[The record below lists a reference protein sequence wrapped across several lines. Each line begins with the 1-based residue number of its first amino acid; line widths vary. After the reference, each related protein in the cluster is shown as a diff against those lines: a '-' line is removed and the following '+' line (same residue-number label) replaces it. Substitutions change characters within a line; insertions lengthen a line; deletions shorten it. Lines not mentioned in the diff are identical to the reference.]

1 MDYKEKSK
9 MESLSGIE
17 LSIVAPMY
25 NEAENIETTI
35 SQITNAM
42 KDFLG
47 KWEMIFVND
56 GSTDQT
62 LEIARVWEQ
71 KIDNLIIAS
80 YPVNM
85 GRGRALRTGFKKARG
100 KYIVSTDFDLS
111 YSPDHI
117 LRIYKELCDPGQ
129 MNDIVLGSAYMPG
142 GKTEGV
148 SALRLFISKTG
159 NNILQFA
166 FPKKVYTSTCILRG
180 YKREAL
186 QSLEFESDRKEIH
199 LEILSKAFATGL
211 TIKEIPA
218 TLESRKQGKSKFRF
232 RHTAFTHILFSLFE
246 KPIFV
251 FGAIGGSLSLAGF
264 FIGLYII
271 WERFSGSLSAD
282 RPLIPLMILLLV
294 VGTQF
299 LCFAFIAS
307 QNIFLRNE
315 MFRLQRQMNILKNN
329 HGKN

>member
-1 MDYKEKSK
+1 MDKEKIKMDSFSK
-9 MESLSGIE
+9 IE
-17 LSIVAPMY
+17 LSIVTPMY

-35 SQITNAM
+35 NRLTLAM
-42 KDFLG
+42 KDFPG

-56 GSTDQT
+56 GSTDKT
-62 LEIARVWEQ
+62 LEIARAFEK

-80 YPVNM
+80 YPLNK
-85 GRGRALRTGFKKARG
+85 GRGRALKTGFKKARG
-100 KYIVSTDFDLS
+100 RYIVSTDFDLS

-117 LRIYKELCDPGQ
+117 LKIYKELSDPDQ

-142 GKTEGV
+142 GETKGV
-148 SALRLFISKTG
+148 SALRLFISKMG

-166 FPKKVYTSTCILRG
+166 FPKKIYTSTCILRG
-180 YKREAL
+180 YKRKAL
-186 QSLEFESDRKEIH
+186 KSLEFESDRKEIH

-218 TLESRKQGKSKFRF
+218 VLESRKQGSSKFKFKR
-232 RHTAFTHILFSLFE
+232 TALTHILFSLFE

-251 FGAIGGSLSLAGF
+251 FGAIGGALSLAGF
-264 FIGLYII
+264 FIGLYIA
-271 WERFSGSLSAD
+271 WERFSGSLSPD

-329 HGKN
+329 HGKK

>member
-1 MDYKEKSK
+1 
-9 MESLSGIE
+9 MESLSEIE

-35 SQITNAM
+35 NRLTNAM
-42 KDFLG
+42 KDFPG
-47 KWEMIFVND
+47 QWEMIFVND

-117 LRIYKELCDPGQ
+117 LRIYKELCDPCQ

-142 GKTEGV
+142 GKTKGV

-271 WERFSGSLSAD
+271 WERFSGSLSAE

-315 MFRLQRQMNILKNN
+315 MFRLQRQMNIMKNN

>member
-1 MDYKEKSK
+1 
-9 MESLSGIE
+9 
-17 LSIVAPMY
+17 
-25 NEAENIETTI
+25 
-35 SQITNAM
+35 
-42 KDFLG
+42 
-47 KWEMIFVND
+47 
-56 GSTDQT
+56 
-62 LEIARVWEQ
+62 
-71 KIDNLIIAS
+71 
-80 YPVNM
+80 
-85 GRGRALRTGFKKARG
+85 
-100 KYIVSTDFDLS
+100 
-111 YSPDHI
+111 
-117 LRIYKELCDPGQ
+117 
-129 MNDIVLGSAYMPG
+129 
-142 GKTEGV
+142 
-148 SALRLFISKTG
+148 
-159 NNILQFA
+159 
-166 FPKKVYTSTCILRG
+166 
-180 YKREAL
+180 
-186 QSLEFESDRKEIH
+186 EFESDRKEIH

-271 WERFSGSLSAD
+271 WERFSGSLSAE

-315 MFRLQRQMNILKNN
+315 MFRLQRQMNIMKNN

>member
-1 MDYKEKSK
+1 MDHKEKVK
-9 MESLSGIE
+9 MESLSEIE
-17 LSIVAPMY
+17 LSIVTPMY

-35 SQITNAM
+35 NRLTNAM
-42 KDFLG
+42 KDFSG
-47 KWEMIFVND
+47 QWELIFVND

-117 LRIYKELCDPGQ
+117 LRIYKELCDPNQ

-142 GKTEGV
+142 GKTKGV

-251 FGAIGGSLSLAGF
+251 FGAIGGSLSLTGF

-271 WERFSGSLSAD
+271 WARFSGKLSPD

-315 MFRLQRQMNILKNN
+315 MFRLQRQMNMLKNN

>member
-1 MDYKEKSK
+1 MDYKEKRK
-9 MESLSGIE
+9 MESRSGIE

-25 NEAENIETTI
+25 NEAENIEITV
-35 SQITNAM
+35 SRLTNAM
-42 KDFLG
+42 KDFPG

-71 KIDNLIIAS
+71 KMDNLIIAS

-85 GRGRALRTGFKKARG
+85 GRGRALKTGFKKARG
-100 KYIVSTDFDLS
+100 RYIVSTDFDLS

-117 LRIYKELCDPGQ
+117 LRIYKELCDPNQ

-142 GKTEGV
+142 GKTKGV

-166 FPKKVYTSTCILRG
+166 FPEKVYTSTCILRG

-218 TLESRKQGKSKFRF
+218 TLESRKQGKSKFKF
-232 RHTAFTHILFSLFE
+232 RHTALTHILFSLFE
-246 KPIFV
+246 KPIFL

-271 WERFSGSLSAD
+271 WERFSGSLSAE

-315 MFRLQRQMNILKNN
+315 MFRLQRQMNILKNS
-329 HGKN
+329 HEGK

>member
-1 MDYKEKSK
+1 

-25 NEAENIETTI
+25 NEVENIETTI
-35 SQITNAM
+35 SQLTNAM
-42 KDFLG
+42 KDFPG

-62 LEIARVWEQ
+62 LETARVWEQ

-100 KYIVSTDFDLS
+100 RYIVSTDFDLS

-117 LRIYKELCDPGQ
+117 LRIYKELCDPSQ

-142 GKTEGV
+142 GKTKGV

-159 NNILQFA
+159 NNVLQFA
-166 FPKKVYTSTCILRG
+166 FPEKVYTSTCILRG

-246 KPIFV
+246 KPIFL

-271 WERFSGSLSAD
+271 WERFSGSLSEG
-282 RPLIPLMILLLV
+282 RPLISLMILLLV

-329 HGKN
+329 HEGK